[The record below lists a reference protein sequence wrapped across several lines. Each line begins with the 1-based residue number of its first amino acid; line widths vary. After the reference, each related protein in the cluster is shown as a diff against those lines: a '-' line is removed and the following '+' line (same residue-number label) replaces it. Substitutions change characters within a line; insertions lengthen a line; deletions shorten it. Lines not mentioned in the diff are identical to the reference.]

1 MMQALGLIEVVG
13 YPAAIEAADA
23 ALKASNVQLSG
34 LSKVGSGIMTVQ
46 LFGDVGAITAAVE
59 AAGRAAE
66 KLGKV
71 RSAHVIPRVDESLIG
86 TVIKGRAVTNEDV
99 SNNQSLLK
107 STEESSSGSS
117 ESEIRPKIQED
128 KEVNSDVNS
137 DVNSSE
143 VQRLSLDDEA
153 ANQEDTLD
161 TTINSGLPSNVNEE
175 VFSLED
181 LNKKSNSE
189 LRKLIETLGINVSD
203 KKLKE
208 AKKAELI
215 RLITDSTK

>member
-23 ALKASNVQLSG
+23 AVKASNVQLSG

-46 LFGDVGAITAAVE
+46 LFGDVGAIKAAVE
-59 AAGRAAE
+59 AGERAAK

-86 TVIKGRAVTNEDV
+86 TIINRKAENTSIVENSLPKLKMSETTSSINLKSPSQSDIQDDKSILVNQDILEDEKETNI
-99 SNNQSLLK
+99 NNQSNLQ
-107 STEESSSGSS
+107 SDEE
-117 ESEIRPKIQED
+117 I
-128 KEVNSDVNS
+128 
-137 DVNSSE
+137 
-143 VQRLSLDDEA
+143 
-153 ANQEDTLD
+153 
-161 TTINSGLPSNVNEE
+161 
-175 VFSLED
+175 FSLED
-181 LNKKSNSE
+181 LNKKSNNE
-189 LRKLIETLGINVSD
+189 LRKLIETLGLDIPD

-215 RLITDSTK
+215 KFITESRR